1 MSCSCHPKAAA
12 LLGMGFEQGPE
23 LPCIGWLAAASA
35 DSKPHPC
42 PVVIKSVATMHLAC
56 PATKLV
62 VRHKLSSERLMAAL
76 A

>member
-1 MSCSCHPKAAA
+1 M
-12 LLGMGFEQGPE
+12 LGMGFEQEPE
-23 LPCIGWLAAASA
+23 LPCIGWLAAARA
-35 DSKPHPC
+35 DSKLHPC

-62 VRHKLSSERLMAAL
+62 VRPKLSSERLMAAL